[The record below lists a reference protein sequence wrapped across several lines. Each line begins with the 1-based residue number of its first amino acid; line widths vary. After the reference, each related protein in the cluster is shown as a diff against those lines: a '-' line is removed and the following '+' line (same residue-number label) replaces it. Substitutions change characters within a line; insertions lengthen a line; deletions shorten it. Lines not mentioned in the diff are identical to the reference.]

1 MASELIKAVLFDLGD
16 TILNFGRIK
25 SSELFKDA
33 ARGSHAFLEECQ
45 QPVARM
51 LAYGLVNLFGLRFN
65 HLISNIT
72 GKDFDSLLLLKKYG
86 DKRGFDLPVEQWQE
100 INWLWYLPL
109 RKKTTLED
117 NIAETLQKLKDMELK
132 LGIISNT
139 SVNGHALDKHLKEE
153 GLLDFFPIR
162 LYSYQFDFRKP
173 DKRIFLEGAKRIGAD
188 PQNIM
193 YIGDRIDKDVKGAAR
208 AGMIPVLKKAYT
220 NEGKKVPDG
229 THKIDTIAQLP
240 NLIEKLNKQ
249 QRSPD
254 TEQPNAC
261 IPCL

>member
-1 MASELIKAVLFDLGD
+1 
-16 TILNFGRIK
+16 
-25 SSELFKDA
+25 
-33 ARGSHAFLEECQ
+33 
-45 QPVARM
+45 M
-51 LAYGLVNLFGLRFN
+51 LAYGLVNLFGIRFN

-109 RKKTTLED
+109 RQKTTLEAD
-117 NIAETLQKLKDMELK
+117 IAGTLEKLKGMGLK

-139 SVNGHALDKHLKEE
+139 FVNGHALDRHLEEE

-173 DKRIFLEGAKRIGAD
+173 DKRIFLEGARQIQVD

-193 YIGDRIDKDVKGAAR
+193 YIGDRIDKDVKGSVR

-220 NEGKKVPDG
+220 NDGKKAPEG
-229 THKIDTIAQLP
+229 THKIETLAQLP
-240 NLIEKLNKQ
+240 ALIEKINNQ
-249 QRSPD
+249 QQPTD
-254 TEQPNAC
+254 TEQTSTC
-261 IPCL
+261 IQC

>member
-1 MASELIKAVLFDLGD
+1 MASDKIKAVLFDLGD

-25 SSELFKDA
+25 ASELFKDA

-51 LAYGLVNLFGLRFN
+51 LAYGLVNLFGIRFN
-65 HLISNIT
+65 HLVSHMT

-109 RKKTTLED
+109 RKKTTLEAD
-117 NIAETLQKLKDMELK
+117 IVGTLEKLKEMGLK

-139 SVNGHALDKHLKEE
+139 FVNGHALDRHLEEE

-173 DKRIFLEGAKRIGAD
+173 DKRIFLEGARQIEVQ

-193 YIGDRIDKDVKGAAR
+193 YVGDRLDKDVKGSAR

-220 NEGKKVPDG
+220 NEGKKVPNG
-229 THKIDTIAQLP
+229 THKIETVAQLP
-240 NLIEKLNKQ
+240 DLIEMINNKQ
-249 QRSPD
+249 HSPD
-254 TEQPNAC
+254 TERTGTC
-261 IPCL
+261 TPCL